1 MWTGVTKGLAGMKF
15 SVSPS
20 KYGLIRA
27 REISDHIIKINPNK
41 SLKEK

>member
-20 KYGLIRA
+20 KNG
-27 REISDHIIKINPNK
+27 EINERDVNSQIITINPNK
-41 SLKEK
+41 SLNVK